1 MNTFA
6 EVVEEVKSLNIDEKE
21 ELQFFLEKHLSDL
34 RRDEIVRNHK
44 ASVEELN
51 NSQIQ
56 FSSTISD
63 LKARLRAL

>member
-1 MNTFA
+1 MNSFA
-6 EVVEEVKSLNIDEKE
+6 EVVEEVKSLNIEEKE

-34 RRDEIVRNHK
+34 RRDEIVRNHR

-51 NSQIQ
+51 NNQIQ